1 MKTMASSCPTSIP
14 LSMIGGDGVVQ
25 LPELN
30 AERQEKN
37 QGERELHG
45 VQRLTQPDPLDE
57 LQVLQF
63 L

>member
-1 MKTMASSCPTSIP
+1 
-14 LSMIGGDGVVQ
+14 MIGGDGVVQ